1 MIFVSIYHNTYH
13 NTFGIVKKQEKNIC
27 CFVIYDIISAETVMR
42 EFLSG
47 FWTIYTLYFERGRL
61 IPLFLAAVIILILLG
76 KKYGSRI
83 HPLLFILSVWTAVSY
98 AFSLLIFSVSGNKET
113 NEETFTE
120 SKNSKN
126 EETKHNRKRTGLML
140 LSVFLCVLM
149 IVFSAS
155 PVWTDDFL
163 EGSAKRKE
171 REDTLNRVCET
182 ILSEDAQAK
191 IMASSDIMPYL
202 LSYSADFV
210 PLYSIRVPSDTK
222 KRPKDEQR
230 LLEIF
235 SSQHPDFEQ
244 VHRLCHDEEH
254 FYAIVDHEKMWP
266 EHGYDYGFD
275 LMATVDHYEIYA
287 YTGGRNE

>member
-1 MIFVSIYHNTYH
+1 MISVSIYHNTYH
-13 NTFGIVKKQEKNIC
+13 NTFGNVKKQEKNIC
-27 CFVIYDIISAETVMR
+27 CFVIYDIIGTETVMR

-47 FWTIYTLYFERGRL
+47 FWTIYTLYFEKGRL
-61 IPLFLAAVIILILLG
+61 IPLFLASVIILLVLG

-98 AFSLLIFSVSGNKET
+98 AFSLLIFSVSRKE
-113 NEETFTE
+113 E
-120 SKNSKN
+120 K
-126 EETKHNRKRTGLML
+126 EETKHDKKRTGLLL

-155 PVWTDDFL
+155 PVWSDDFL
-163 EGSAKRKE
+163 ETAAKRRE

-182 ILSEDAQAK
+182 ILSKDAQAK
-191 IMASSDIMPYL
+191 IVASSEIMPYMV
-202 LSYSADFV
+202 SYSADLI
-210 PLYSIRVPSDTK
+210 PLYTVRVPGDTK
-222 KRPKDEQR
+222 KRPKEEQR

-287 YTGGRNE
+287 YTGGRDE